1 MFSRAEKTEDQKCEI
16 FRFEEITKTCYLGQ
30 LKEIDVSYY
39 VIEYLIVFF
48 ILMLPILTKILF
60 CILLLDPKI
69 YKYFSFIEKKNI
81 KGGEMFSHH

>member
-39 VIEYLIVFF
+39 VIEYLIVF
-48 ILMLPILTKILF
+48 LF
-60 CILLLDPKI
+60 
-69 YKYFSFIEKKNI
+69 
-81 KGGEMFSHH
+81 